1 MKPSVWTQYFGD
13 LTPEQALTELTEEG
27 FYAAE
32 LSDEHSAALFG
43 RGDPEKV
50 GAAFGAYARELGMD
64 LPQGHL
70 ILQCDIC
77 GPDARRTLDTL
88 KGWLAMYQAIGIQN
102 AVLHVGAYDTTASPA
117 QILDMRVSALTELTG
132 FLRGSEMAICLE
144 NIGTCPQAEDLM
156 ALIDAVDSPNLA
168 VCLDTGHLHIA
179 HGNQR
184 AFILRVGK
192 HLRALHIADNQG
204 ETDQHMAPYGRGDI
218 PWPEVMAALREV
230 GYNGLFNLEIP
241 GENSAPLPV
250 RRAKLRYIRQLCAYM
265 LAEL

>member
-13 LTPEQALTELTEEG
+13 LTPEQALTELTAGG

-32 LSDEHSAALFG
+32 LSDEHSAELFS
-43 RGDPEKV
+43 RGDPERV
-50 GAAFGAYARELGMD
+50 GAAFGAYARDLGMD

-88 KGWLAMYQAIGIQN
+88 KGWLTMYRAIGIQN

-117 QILDMRVSALTELTG
+117 EILDMRVRALTELTDFIAG
-132 FLRGSEMAICLE
+132 TDMAVCME
-144 NIGTCPQAEDLM
+144 NIGTCPQVGDLL
-156 ALIDAVDSPNLA
+156 ALIDAVDSPNLGI
-168 VCLDTGHLHIA
+168 CLDTGHLHIVQ
-179 HGNQR
+179 GDQKD
-184 AFILRVGK
+184 FILQAGK
-192 HLRALHIADNQG
+192 RLRALHIADNQG
-204 ETDQHMAPYGRGDI
+204 ETDQHMMPFGRGSVN
-218 PWPEVMAALREV
+218 WAEVMDGLRRI

-250 RRAKLRYIRQLCAYM
+250 RRAKLGYIRQLCAYM